1 MEKFNDFQRS
11 GFTLAAACGLIG
23 ITYGVFAD
31 TAGLSLLQ
39 ASALSIFTFTGAS
52 QFAAVS
58 VIDGG
63 GNPAAAVS
71 SALLLSARN
80 ALYGPVI
87 TKSLRKGRFYK
98 AAAANF
104 VIDET
109 IAVAS
114 SQESVKDTR
123 DSFWFTGISLFIFW
137 NLGTILGVLLGGIL
151 EDPGS
156 WGLDAAFPAAFAAL
170 ILPHVSTR
178 EGKITALVAGVVTI
192 VSIPLTPVGMPVL
205 LASTAILPGLVAL
218 KKKKKGTI

>member
-23 ITYGVFAD
+23 ITYG
-31 TAGLSLLQ
+31 
-39 ASALSIFTFTGAS
+39 
-52 QFAAVS
+52 
-58 VIDGG
+58 G
-63 GNPAAAVS
+63 GNAAAAVS
-71 SALLLSARN
+71 SALLVSARN
-80 ALYGPVI
+80 ALYGPII
-87 TKSLRKGRFYK
+87 TKSLRKGRSYK
-98 AAAANF
+98 AAAAHF

-137 NLGTILGVLLGGIL
+137 NLGTILGVLLVGIL
-151 EDPGS
+151 EYPGS
-156 WGLDAAFPAAFAAL
+156 WGLDAAFPAAFVAL

-178 EGKITALVAGVVTI
+178 EGKITAVVAGLVTT
-192 VSIPLTPVGMPVL
+192 VSIPLTPVGMPIL

-218 KKKKKGTI
+218 KKKKKRTI